1 MKPYYNHRIPYLAA
15 GDTAKHISKL
25 FSTSIVQHSSA
36 VVHVALHPDS
46 DKSGGVR

>member
-1 MKPYYNHRIPYLAA
+1 MRPNYNHRIPYLAA
-15 GDTAKHISKL
+15 WDTARNIENKL
-25 FSTSIVQHSSA
+25 STTIVQHSSA